1 MKIDSNFKPSTVAN
15 TPATVPRAAPP
26 KATPA
31 AEVHLSEAAARLA
44 SRDDSAAAASARVEE
59 INRAM
64 SEGRFKIDTGDI
76 ADRLIA
82 TASDLLDSRRKA

>member
-15 TPATVPRAAPP
+15 TPAAVPRAAPP

-44 SRDDSAAAASARVEE
+44 SRDDSAAVDSARIEE
-59 INRAM
+59 IKSAM
-64 SEGRFKIDTGDI
+64 SEGRFKIDAGVI
-76 ADRLIA
+76 ADSLIA
-82 TASDLLDSRRKA
+82 TARELIDSRRKA